1 MTAEEVRLD
10 RQRLNVLEVQLMPQ
24 SDREM
29 DACGSGCSNS
39 CSLIEVPTDK
49 PLSSSNHETSD
60 GSNQT
65 DNALGNCVH
74 STPAKTT
81 GSDSREFS
89 DEANNVEGALKSKA
103 GSSSPSRKADNRR
116 TRKRTRDV
124 PPSSGDGTSNI
135 LTTPDATIT
144 KYFRGTSKPC
154 SSKLE
159 NLNSLISVE
168 LADGQIKLSFL
179 KSAHVGVSTV
189 WLLEVRVHMNA
200 TVDKRAVVEGAQGG
214 APFRLFSPT
223 SCFQKEQFQDN
234 VGKSRMT
241 CARRKLQSTPQT
253 SDNAV
258 NCQAD
263 GDHLADDTLQSVRRS
278 SAGAVPSA
286 TTQGWV
292 LTAGNPQVANANSET
307 GVYVQTDLTGNDLD
321 RKDRRIAELERS
333 LAEASCELQRCARQQ
348 ADADKLNEM
357 YMNEHRKLLIEQS
370 ILERKERRTKCMEDG
385 LRFGSIRPDHR
396 NGGFENF
403 IGDGY
408 AFVELRKKVDALN
421 AERDEVARATQ
432 LLKKRK
438 PMGLSSSKKTG
449 SLVSATAAGDA
460 LAKPEA
466 LPPLTQQEYYEQEE
480 IFRLRREQFKKEE
493 ADLLL
498 EQERLKREQSLYIRE
513 VKRLQN
519 EERSRYKDH
528 VTLNKQYLLLSLL
541 GKGGFSEVWRAFD
554 LQHLR
559 YVACKIHQVNMDWSE
574 ERKVNYVRH
583 AIREK
588 DIHKSLNHPRVVK
601 LFDVFTIDVNS
612 FCTVL
617 EYCDGND
624 LDFYLKQ
631 NKVIPEKEAR
641 SIIMQV
647 VRALKYL
654 NEIKPPVIHYDLKP
668 ANILLSSR
676 NGAGEIKIT
685 DFGLA
690 KVMEDDKYDPAVG
703 MELTSQGAGTYWYL
717 PPECFDTSPAPK
729 ICSKVDVWSLGVI
742 FFQCLYGQKPFGDRM
757 SQSRVLETGTI
768 LNATSVVFPAK
779 PQVSNEAKDFI
790 CCCLQYSREDRADV
804 FQLYN
809 HEYLKPKSH
818 KMQAAGS
825 SNSSANTSHVVQ
837 T

>member
-1 MTAEEVRLD
+1 MINDQKRAQFFATE
-10 RQRLNVLEVQLMPQ
+10 
-24 SDREM
+24 EM
-29 DACGSGCSNS
+29 D
-39 CSLIEVPTDK
+39 
-49 PLSSSNHETSD
+49 
-60 GSNQT
+60 
-65 DNALGNCVH
+65 
-74 STPAKTT
+74 
-81 GSDSREFS
+81 F
-89 DEANNVEGALKSKA
+89 
-103 GSSSPSRKADNRR
+103 
-116 TRKRTRDV
+116 
-124 PPSSGDGTSNI
+124 
-135 LTTPDATIT
+135 
-144 KYFRGTSKPC
+144 
-154 SSKLE
+154 
-159 NLNSLISVE
+159 
-168 LADGQIKLSFL
+168 
-179 KSAHVGVSTV
+179 
-189 WLLEVRVHMNA
+189 
-200 TVDKRAVVEGAQGG
+200 
-214 APFRLFSPT
+214 
-223 SCFQKEQFQDN
+223 
-234 VGKSRMT
+234 
-241 CARRKLQSTPQT
+241 
-253 SDNAV
+253 
-258 NCQAD
+258 
-263 GDHLADDTLQSVRRS
+263 
-278 SAGAVPSA
+278 
-286 TTQGWV
+286 
-292 LTAGNPQVANANSET
+292 
-307 GVYVQTDLTGNDLD
+307 
-321 RKDRRIAELERS
+321 
-333 LAEASCELQRCARQQ
+333 
-348 ADADKLNEM
+348 
-357 YMNEHRKLLIEQS
+357 S

-408 AFVELRKKVDALN
+408 AFVELKKKVDALN

-438 PMGLSSSKKTG
+438 PMGLGTSKKTA
-449 SLVSATAAGDA
+449 SSHT
-460 LAKPEA
+460 AKPEA
-466 LPPLTQQEYYEQEE
+466 LPPGELFFYFSLLITLLTQQEYYEQEE
-480 IFRLRREQFKKEE
+480 IFRLRRDQFKKEE

-513 VKRLQN
+513 AKRLQN
-519 EERSRYKDH
+519 EELDFRMFH
-528 VTLNKQYLLLSLL
+528 QYLLLSLL

-559 YVACKIHQVNMDWSE
+559 YVACKIHQVNLDWSE

-825 SNSSANTSHVVQ
+825 NPSASTSHIAQ

>member
-154 SSKLE
+154 SSK
-159 NLNSLISVE
+159 
-168 LADGQIKLSFL
+168 
-179 KSAHVGVSTV
+179 
-189 WLLEVRVHMNA
+189 
-200 TVDKRAVVEGAQGG
+200 
-214 APFRLFSPT
+214 
-223 SCFQKEQFQDN
+223 DN